1 MIATSRPQFAAVVLF
16 AVSVLSVSIPQ
27 AHAQLTL
34 TPAGVTDGF
43 TLSTFVGGYSFGG
56 GINYGPLA
64 QGILPNGNVVTGSFG
79 DGKIYV
85 FSDTDNQT
93 LGSAISATPYTFTT
107 GNPQWAMATAG
118 GQVFG
123 AQIQASPIMQF
134 NNNGTFAP
142 MGPVGSPVRSLN
154 DNLGLWGNPVNGHL
168 IAAAS
173 TGLVDITP
181 STGAVRV
188 ITPGILPDGVTVSPD
203 GTKVFAALGGNVVE
217 IDMTSGAILATFN
230 GQGRGP
236 DGTGVLI
243 GGLFNSDI
251 VVNNNDG
258 TVGLIDPTVGTETI
272 IANLGT
278 RGDFVSADTSNGTL
292 FLSQLQAVDRLGCG
306 PGCSISVSPG
316 VPEPSTWAMMLIGF
330 AGLGF
335 AFRQSRRKVS
345 FA

>member
-1 MIATSRPQFAAVVLF
+1 MIAISRPHFAAAVLF
-16 AVSVLSVSIPQ
+16 AVSLLGVSIPQ

-56 GINYGPLA
+56 GIAYGPLA
-64 QGILPNGNVVTGSFG
+64 QGILPNGTVVTGSFG
-79 DGKIYV
+79 DSKIYV
-85 FSDTDNQT
+85 FNDVDNQT
-93 LGSAISATPYTFTT
+93 LSSAISATTYVPTT

-118 GQVFG
+118 GQVYG
-123 AQIQASPIMQF
+123 AQIQASQIMQF
-134 NNNGTFAP
+134 SNGGTFAP
-142 MGPVGSPVRSLN
+142 MGPVGSPVRSLT
-154 DNLGLWGNPVNGHL
+154 DNLGLWGDPVNGHL
-168 IAAAS
+168 IAAS
-173 TGLVDITP
+173 SQGLVDITP
-181 STGAVRV
+181 STGSFGV
-188 ITPGILPDGVTVSPD
+188 INANLFPDGVTVSPD
-203 GTKVFAALGGNVVE
+203 GTKIYAALNGNVIEV
-217 IDMTSGAILATFN
+217 DMTTGNVLATFN

-243 GGLFNSDI
+243 GGLFNGDI

-272 IANLGT
+272 IANGGT
-278 RGDFVSADTSNGTL
+278 RGDFVSADTNNGTL

-316 VPEPSTWAMMLIGF
+316 VPEPSTWAMMLLGF

-335 AFRQSRRKVS
+335 AFRKSRRKVS

>member
-1 MIATSRPQFAAVVLF
+1 MMSLKHIWIVALGVGLFTAVP
-16 AVSVLSVSIPQ
+16 AK
-27 AHAQLTL
+27 AQLTL
-34 TPAGVTDGF
+34 TPAGVADGF
-43 TLSTFVGGYSFGG
+43 TLSTFVGGYNFGG

-64 QGILPNGNVVTGSFG
+64 QGILPNGNVITGSFG
-79 DGKIYV
+79 DRNLYIFTDVDGHTLAPASAVSIIPYV
-85 FSDTDNQT
+85 S
-93 LGSAISATPYTFTT
+93 TT
-107 GNPQWAMATAG
+107 GNPQWEFATVG
-118 GQVFG
+118 GQVYG

-154 DNLGLWGNPVNGHL
+154 DNLGMWGDSVNGHL
-168 IAAAS
+168 IAA
-173 TGLVDITP
+173 TTIGLVDITP

-188 ITPGILPDGVTVSPD
+188 INGSLFPDGVTVSPD
-203 GTKVFAALGGNVVE
+203 GTKIFAASGGNVIEV
-217 IDMTSGAILATFN
+217 DMTTGAVLATFN

-236 DGTGVLI
+236 DGTGVII
-243 GGLFNSDI
+243 GGLFDGDI

-258 TVGLIDPTVGTETI
+258 TLGLIDPHVLNPVEVI
-272 IANLGT
+272 IASGGT
-278 RGDFVSADTSNGTL
+278 RGDFVSADTNNGTL

-316 VPEPSTWAMMLIGF
+316 VPEPSTWVMMLLGF

-335 AFRQSRRKVS
+335 AFRQSRRRVS